1 MGIHLS
7 PVWYM
12 SDQVLM
18 VFISVPL
25 LHSVVF
31 HTNTCMLSREVIM
44 QSLQPGY
51 NTDTHSQHLVPGLA
65 KQP

>member
-44 QSLQPGY
+44 QSYSLDITQIH
-51 NTDTHSQHLVPGLA
+51 TVSI
-65 KQP
+65 